1 MEMLLLTEVQK
12 YSLASGHLRVT
23 GEEEEAVAAVEED
36 SGAEG
41 ETDTKEVDETV
52 GIQGTGTG
60 TGTGAIKVEGKSLG
74 KYSHGGCPK
83 MGISLI
89 RSSSVGRWLSIVETL
104 VNI

>member
-23 GEEEEAVAAVEED
+23 GEEEEAAAAVEED

-52 GIQGTGTG
+52 GIQETGTGTG
-60 TGTGAIKVEGKSLG
+60 TGTGAIKVEGKSLE

-83 MGISLI
+83 
-89 RSSSVGRWLSIVETL
+89 WAFY
-104 VNI
+104 